1 MQRVILILAM
11 MTLAACAAER
21 AKQFEKEENQAVMD
35 FIEVR
40 GLQELDKLAT
50 SGRDGWEEITLSF
63 LIYKSRR
70 EQYLLEFS
78 RPCYELRDK
87 TRVTPDVRADPNYI
101 RARFDTLRGCRIH
114 RIYAITDAEA
124 EELSDIG
131 EAPGSRN

>member
-1 MQRVILILAM
+1 MKRVILILGLTAF
-11 MTLAACAAER
+11 AACATDQAF
-21 AKQFEKEENQAVMD
+21 QKEENQAVMD

-50 SGRDGWEEITLSF
+50 SGRDGWEEISLSY

-70 EQYLLEFS
+70 EQYLIEFS

-87 TRVTPDVRADPNYI
+87 TTITPDVRADPNYI
-101 RARFDTLRGCRIH
+101 RARFDTLRGCRISK
-114 RIYAITDAEA
+114 IYALTEAEA